1 MISMKASFLSLKHS
15 CAAGLLIALTACEPK
30 VNHDASSDAEPVA
43 TSSGDLIGC
52 YTVSHE
58 EPAQI
63 KINQVEGGFNMQ
75 MRELEGSPNVWDK
88 PAPLAVIDVDK
99 GWDYFKVN
107 TLDLNKNDVDAM
119 IGRSDGMM
127 VLAKVKDTAININP
141 RLDSSY
147 VMYIVQGSNTVYK
160 VACD

>member
-1 MISMKASFLSLKHS
+1 MISMKASFLSLKYS
-15 CAAGLLIALTACEPK
+15 CAVGLLIALTACEPK
-30 VNHDASSDAEPVA
+30 VNQDTPSHTESVA
-43 TSSGDLIGC
+43 TSSSDLVGC

-63 KINQVEGGFNMQ
+63 KINQVEDGFNMQ
-75 MRELEGSPNVWDK
+75 MRESEGSPDVWDK
-88 PAPLAVIDVDK
+88 PEPLTVIDVDK

-107 TLDLNKNDVDAM
+107 ALDLNKNDVDAM

-127 VLAKVKDTAININP
+127 VLAKVKDAAKNINP